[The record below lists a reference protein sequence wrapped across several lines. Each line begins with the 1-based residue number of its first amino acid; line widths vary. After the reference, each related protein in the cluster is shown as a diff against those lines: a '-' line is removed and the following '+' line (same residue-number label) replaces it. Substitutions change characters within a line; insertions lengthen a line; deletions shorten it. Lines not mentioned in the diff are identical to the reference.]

1 VNKRKEEERD
11 LGKLNQMS
19 IKNSIYDLIFNM
31 MFKASLC
38 YFE

>member
-1 VNKRKEEERD
+1 VKKKREEGD

-31 MFKASLC
+31 MFKDGLC

>member
-1 VNKRKEEERD
+1 MKKRKEEERD

-31 MFKASLC
+31 MFKVGLR